1 MCGISGILSLNG
13 KPINNLENKIKLM
26 TSLLYHRGPDQEGI
40 FISEDSRCAIGNTR
54 LSIVDIKSKLRQ
66 PLKSKS
72 GQLEK
77 LKEIFDNP
85 SDGMSLVNSSK
96 NRFQSLTVTK
106 KMKSPL
112 EVIEI
117 YKKAGQIEG
126 VMIL

>member
-1 MCGISGILSLNG
+1 MNSEENPEVFYD
-13 KPINNLENKIKLM
+13 KFQKQLEASQKWPG
-26 TSLLYHRGPDQEGI
+26 LYMFK
-40 FISEDSRCAIGNTR
+40 FI
-54 LSIVDIKSKLRQ
+54 V
-66 PLKSKS
+66 KSKS

-77 LKEIFDNP
+77 LKEIFDNS
-85 SDGMSLVNSSK
+85 SDGMSLANSSK